1 MTFGLQGREASQ
13 RAILAAAMKA
23 GSALPRG
30 HHSNR
35 RRAGVPR
42 LSGPASL
49 SGAPET
55 TRVAHSRS
63 TPNVALRVL
72 RASLSTER
80 LELNARS

>member
-1 MTFGLQGREASQ
+1 MTPEEQ

-23 GSALPRG
+23 GSALPRS
-30 HHSNR
+30 HHSDR

-55 TRVAHSRS
+55 TRRSAFARDASRTS
-63 TPNVALRVL
+63 
-72 RASLSTER
+72 
-80 LELNARS
+80 